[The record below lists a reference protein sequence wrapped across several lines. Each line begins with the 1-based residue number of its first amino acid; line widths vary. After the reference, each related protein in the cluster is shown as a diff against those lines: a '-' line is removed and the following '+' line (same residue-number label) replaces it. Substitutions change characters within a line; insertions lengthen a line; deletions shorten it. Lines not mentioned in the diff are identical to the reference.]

1 MKILTCANGVT
12 IMSSPWLQKHKQIF
26 CLKKKTSD
34 GENQSFII
42 KSMCGKSSRSK
53 STFVEN
59 KISINFRGRLP
70 YCLRRKNKFLTW
82 PFLFISCSFTL
93 SKGRPL
99 KVFINWVQMRSSLH
113 ALLLQKH
120 NFKEDQG
127 HNMQLISQQSSHFAS
142 PRWPIDL
149 PVLQAIFPS
158 KQTSKWLRPRF
169 CTTCATKTDQ

>member
-1 MKILTCANGVT
+1 MKSKKGFLGKFLYSFASDIHENTHLCKRSHNHVFSMTAKTQTDIL
-12 IMSSPWLQKHKQIF
+12 F
-26 CLKKKTSD
+26 KKKTSD

-53 STFVEN
+53 SMFVEN
-59 KISINFRGRLP
+59 KISINLRGRLP

-127 HNMQLISQQSSHFAS
+127 HNMQLISQQSSHFVS

-149 PVLQAIFPS
+149 PVL
-158 KQTSKWLRPRF
+158 
-169 CTTCATKTDQ
+169 